1 MILVVGATGL
11 LGTRVCERLRA
22 EGQPV
27 RALVRR
33 TSNPDKVNALRSL
46 GCELAIGDLKVPPQI
61 QAACQGISALIST
74 PSSTLSR
81 QSGDSIESVDLQGQL
96 TLVDAAR
103 SAGVGRFIYVSLPDN
118 PTVQYPLTQ
127 AKRAVERAIADLDF
141 TSIRA
146 SYFMEVWL
154 SPMLGFDYIHGK
166 VRIYGG
172 GSKPIS
178 WVSYRDV
185 AEFCVAPV
193 LRSVGRRSVLAVG
206 GPEAL
211 TPLEVVRI
219 FEEESGRRFEV
230 ESIPE
235 TKLLEQL
242 DSATD
247 SLEKSFAGL
256 MLQYAHGEAIDMP
269 GLLESIPVRLTSVR
283 EYARTV
289 LGPHQ
294 GASADAASHTEP
306 GRDLVVPKLQA
317 AGHKVFTP
325 VLTGLGKDSPRL
337 SHAVDLDRHIDD
349 VADIGPVKTF
359 VSPGAK

>member
-22 EGQPV
+22 EGQSV

-46 GCELAIGDLKVPPQI
+46 GCELATGDLKDPPQI
-61 QAACQGISALIST
+61 QAACKGISALIST
-74 PSSTLSR
+74 ASSTLSR
-81 QSGDSIESVDLQGQL
+81 QAGDSIETVDLQGQL
-96 TLVDAAR
+96 ALANAAR
-103 SAGVGRFIYVSLPDN
+103 SAGVSRFVFVSFRDDPA
-118 PTVQYPLTQ
+118 VQYPLTQ
-127 AKRAVERAIADLDF
+127 AKRSVERAIADLDF
-141 TSIRA
+141 TSIQA

-154 SPMLGFDYIHGK
+154 SPAVGFDYIHGRA
-166 VRIYGG
+166 RIYGS

-185 AEFCVAPV
+185 AEFCIAPV
-193 LRSVGRRSVLAVG
+193 LRSVAGRSVLAVG

-211 TPLEVVRI
+211 TPLEVVKI

-230 ESIPE
+230 ETIPE
-235 TKLLEQL
+235 AKLREQF
-242 DSATD
+242 DSAND

-256 MLQYAHGEAIDMP
+256 MLQYAHGDAIDMR

-289 LGPHQ
+289 LEPYKR
-294 GASADAASHTEP
+294 ASAD
-306 GRDLVVPKLQA
+306 VP
-317 AGHKVFTP
+317 T
-325 VLTGLGKDSPRL
+325 L
-337 SHAVDLDRHIDD
+337 SL
-349 VADIGPVKTF
+349 
-359 VSPGAK
+359 